1 MRSVIFLCISLH
13 NFFILF
19 FLNYPRIITVLC
31 KQWGSLML
39 KAVILGLVQAVTE
52 FLPVSSSGHL
62 RIIEYFINYHA
73 ENILSFEVALHFGT
87 FLATCLIFYKDIIKA
102 ITGFFKGL
110 KDVKNSIKNDEGFR
124 TSIMV
129 IIASIPVA
137 VVGPLLE
144 KYLSNLELQRIGLNL
159 IITGCILLLTRK
171 LDKNT
176 YSNDSKN
183 IFTMTYYNAFVI
195 GLAQAAA
202 VFPGISRSGMTISA
216 ALFLGLNRDLAGR
229 FSFLISLPAIFGAL
243 ILSIKDIADFNITYA
258 LIGFVTAFVFGIIAL
273 KFLLVFL
280 KKGKLF
286 FFGFYCMI
294 VGMAVFLYFIKV

>member
-1 MRSVIFLCISLH
+1 MI
-13 NFFILF
+13 
-19 FLNYPRIITVLC
+19 
-31 KQWGSLML
+31 
-39 KAVILGLVQAVTE
+39 KAVILGLVQAITE

-62 RIIEYFINYHA
+62 RIIEHFLNFHA

-87 FLATCLIFYKDIIKA
+87 FLATCLMFHKDIIKA
-102 ITGFFKGL
+102 IAGFFSGL
-110 KDVKNSIKNDEGFR
+110 KDIKTSSVNNEGFR
-124 TSIMV
+124 TSLMV

-137 VVGPLLE
+137 IIGISLE

-159 IITGCILLLTRK
+159 IITGCVLLLTKK

-176 YSNDSKN
+176 YSNDLKN
-183 IFTMTYYNAFVI
+183 IYTMTYYNAFVI
-195 GLAQAAA
+195 GLAQAVA

-216 ALFLGLNRDLAGR
+216 ALFLGLNRDFAGK
-229 FSFLISLPAIFGAL
+229 FSFLISLPAIFGAS
-243 ILSIKDIADFNITYA
+243 ILSIKDIADFNIAYA
-258 LIGFVTAFVFGIIAL
+258 LVGFVTAFVFGIIAL

-286 FFGFYCMI
+286 CFGFYCMI